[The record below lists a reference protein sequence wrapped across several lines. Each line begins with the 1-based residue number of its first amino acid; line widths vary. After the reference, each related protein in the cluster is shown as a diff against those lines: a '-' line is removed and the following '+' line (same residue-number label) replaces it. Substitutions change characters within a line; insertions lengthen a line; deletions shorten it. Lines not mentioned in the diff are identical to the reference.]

1 MNRLVSWFCKIF
13 LAPIVKFLMIK
24 EVRGLENIPKENFIL
39 AANHQSHLDE
49 FATAYVCVPRRLH
62 FIGQTD
68 QYAGWTKLMLYI
80 IYFIGGVIRL
90 NRKSEASKKGAV
102 KEAIE
107 FLNKGDCLIVYP
119 EGTRT
124 RTGQIGKGK
133 YGVAVIFLGT
143 GKPILPVGIKGTFEL
158 LPPKGK
164 LKLKRIVKINV
175 GKPLYFKEEY
185 EKAKNMNKDSQ
196 EYKVLLQKITNTMMD
211 KIISLKA
218 ELDSKT

>member
-13 LAPIVKFLMIK
+13 FAPIVKFLIIK
-24 EVRGLENIPKENFIL
+24 EVRGLENIPKKNFIL

-49 FATAYVCVPRRLH
+49 LATGYICVPRRFH

-68 QYAGWTKLMLYI
+68 QYTGLTKLILYI

-90 NRKSEASKKGAV
+90 NRKREASKKRVV

-124 RTGQIGKGK
+124 RTGQIGRGK
-133 YGVAVIFLGT
+133 HGVAVIFLGT
-143 GKPILPVGIKGTFEL
+143 GKPIIPVGIKGTFEL

-164 LKLKRIVKINV
+164 LKLKRIVEINI

-185 EKAKNMNKDSQ
+185 EKAKNMDKDSR
-196 EYKVLLQKITNTMMD
+196 EYKALLQRITNTMMD

-218 ELDSKT
+218 ELDSKI